1 VYKVLIMPFEYK
13 EHAVFLLLIIYDWF
27 MMASNDLITVT
38 LELINP
44 LCSPSSVAYFVL
56 ITSDKSF

>member
-1 VYKVLIMPFEYK
+1 MPFEYK

-44 LCSPSSVAYFVL
+44 LCSPSSVAYFVI